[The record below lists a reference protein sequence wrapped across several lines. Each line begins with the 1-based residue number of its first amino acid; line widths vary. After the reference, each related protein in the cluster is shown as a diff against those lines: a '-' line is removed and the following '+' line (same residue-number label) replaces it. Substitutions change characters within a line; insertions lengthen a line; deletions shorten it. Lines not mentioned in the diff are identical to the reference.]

1 MNRKLELSGY
11 MKLGT
16 SMKIAESNTMN
27 VYLNIIIEKMYNIT
41 ALNEGEE
48 YILFTHIV
56 IQKKKKKKKTT
67 SGTSAM
73 SSLFIQML
81 Q

>member
-56 IQKKKKKKKTT
+56 IQKKKKKKKKRLLYQYQYQYCTN
-67 SGTSAM
+67 
-73 SSLFIQML
+73 
-81 Q
+81 